1 MSFED
6 DYKDKKIK
14 PDLFAVENL
23 SNYFPERSRM
33 LAITELVEHDLAFMP
48 HNQVLMLA
56 KENLRKKLEEL
67 SDEELFSKRDSIIPD
82 DDDDFSFDDGDN
94 DVF

>member
-6 DYKDKKIK
+6 DYRDKKLRIVP
-14 PDLFAVENL
+14 PDDRQET
-23 SNYFPERSRM
+23 SFPERSRM
-33 LAITELVEHDLAFMP
+33 LAIIELVEYDLAFMP

-82 DDDDFSFDDGDN
+82 DDFTFDDDGEDHP
-94 DVF
+94 F

>member
-6 DYKDKKIK
+6 DYRDKKLRIVP
-14 PDLFAVENL
+14 PDDRQET
-23 SNYFPERSRM
+23 SFPERSRM
-33 LAITELVEHDLAFMP
+33 LAIIELVEYDLAFMP

-56 KENLRKKLEEL
+56 KENLRKQLEAL

-82 DDDDFSFDDGDN
+82 DDDFSFDDGDN

>member
-6 DYKDKKIK
+6 DYRDKKTK

-33 LAITELVEHDLAFMP
+33 LAIIELVEHDLAFMP

-82 DDDDFSFDDGDN
+82 DDFTFDDD
-94 DVF
+94 DEDHPF

>member
-6 DYKDKKIK
+6 DYRDKKLHIVPSDDRK
-14 PDLFAVENL
+14 ET
-23 SNYFPERSRM
+23 SFPERSRM
-33 LAITELVEHDLAFMP
+33 LAIIELVEHDLAFMP

-94 DVF
+94 DHPF

>member
-6 DYKDKKIK
+6 DYRDKKLRIV
-14 PDLFAVENL
+14 PDDRQET
-23 SNYFPERSRM
+23 SFPERSRM
-33 LAITELVEHDLAFMP
+33 LAIIELVEHDLAFMP
-48 HNQVLMLA
+48 HNQVLNLA
-56 KENLRKKLEEL
+56 KKQLREQLEKL

-82 DDDDFSFDDGDN
+82 DDDFSFDDGDN

>member
-6 DYKDKKIK
+6 DYRDKKTK

-33 LAITELVEHDLAFMP
+33 LAIIELVEHDLAFMP
-48 HNQVLMLA
+48 HNQVLMLS
-56 KENLRKKLEEL
+56 L
-67 SDEELFSKRDSIIPD
+67 IHI
-82 DDDDFSFDDGDN
+82 
-94 DVF
+94 